1 MTLQLH
7 PHGSCCGAGVIDGFF
22 CADVMSRVG
31 YPTHEAMI
39 RELRGLLEG
48 AARNK
53 GSITVILNEK
63 QGPIWHEDLLRFG
76 FKLLNG
82 DIANPNHSHR
92 TDSRLFLY
100 QRVSRHFYGDREAA
114 GLGEMPEITPIPQ
127 DPPPPSLSPALPIIA
142 NNRGP
147 VDWGILL

>member
-1 MTLQLH
+1 MALQLH

-22 CADVMSRVG
+22 CNQVMGRGG

-39 RELRGLLEG
+39 EELRRLLDG

-63 QGPIWHEDLLRFG
+63 QGPIWHDDLVLFG

-92 TDSRLFLY
+92 TDSRLYLY
-100 QRVSRHFYGDREAA
+100 QRVSRPFQGDREAE
-114 GLGEMPEITPIPQ
+114 GLGPMPELPPLPQ
-127 DPPPPSLSPALPIIA
+127 RPAPPPTPPASRFIISTGA
-142 NNRGP
+142 VN
-147 VDWGILL
+147 WGVVI